1 MSMIQL
7 GVQEMT
13 MIRIAEYDLMQY
25 EITPTSKNY
34 TLYQKTSLR
43 EYSLE
48 ELFWQREIEMAMGQ

>member
-1 MSMIQL
+1 MIQL
-7 GVQEMT
+7 GVQEMM
-13 MIRIAEYDLMQY
+13 MIRIVEYDLMQY
-25 EITPTSKNY
+25 EIIPTSKNY

>member
-1 MSMIQL
+1 MIQL

-25 EITPTSKNY
+25 EIIPTSKNY